1 MNRCHALGHF
11 AVILAGLAGAV
22 LVFAAAVPAALAS
35 ASPRRAGLLSWA
47 DPPLPPG
54 WNKHP
59 PLPVHVHAA
68 ATGGIPG
75 WQATLIAI
83 GVALLVATMA
93 VLAGR
98 AWAARRK
105 PAKGAASVRHAS
117 GGPAPTPA
125 PPVR

>member
-1 MNRCHALGHF
+1 MNLIHAIRRLAG
-11 AVILAGLAGAV
+11 ILAGLAT
-22 LVFAAAVPAALAS
+22 AALASTAAPAALAS
-35 ASPRRAGLLSWA
+35 TPPGRAWLPSWA
-47 DPPLPPG
+47 GPPLPPG

-59 PLPVHVHAA
+59 PLPVHAHAA
-68 ATGGIPG
+68 VTG
-75 WQATLIAI
+75 WQATLI
-83 GVALLVATMA
+83 GVALLVATLA

>member
-1 MNRCHALGHF
+1 MNLIHAIRRLAG
-11 AVILAGLAGAV
+11 ILAGLAT
-22 LVFAAAVPAALAS
+22 AALASTAAPAALAS
-35 ASPRRAGLLSWA
+35 TPPGRAWLPSWA

-54 WNKHP
+54 WNTHP

-117 GGPAPTPA
+117 SGPAPTPA

>member
-1 MNRCHALGHF
+1 MNLIHAIRRLAG
-11 AVILAGLAGAV
+11 ILAGLAT
-22 LVFAAAVPAALAS
+22 AALASTAAPAALAS
-35 ASPRRAGLLSWA
+35 TPPGRAWLPSWA
-47 DPPLPPG
+47 D
-54 WNKHP
+54 P